1 MKQLY
6 LPILIILALV
16 VLVGCAAEKPLI
28 PKDTGIS
35 AEVKEQLKEKNPE
48 EVETIYI
55 YDQIKKT
62 KYWMNKTS
70 DAGNKCKVAAECIG
84 WCEPV
89 EGAKEG
95 KCSWFPK
102 PIGCKKRFER
112 FEIFDV
118 CANLTVAQP

>member
-1 MKQLY
+1 MKRIFFL
-6 LPILIILALV
+6 LV
-16 VLVGCAAEKPLI
+16 VLLLAGCTADKPLI
-28 PKDTGIS
+28 PKDTGITT
-35 AEVKEQLKEKNPE
+35 EVEEQIREKNPE

-70 DAGNKCKVAAECIG
+70 DAGNKCKVAAECEG
-84 WCEPV
+84 WCEPQ
-89 EGAKEG
+89 ENSKEG

-102 PIGCKKRFER
+102 PLGCKKRFER

-118 CANLTVAQP
+118 CANLTLAQP